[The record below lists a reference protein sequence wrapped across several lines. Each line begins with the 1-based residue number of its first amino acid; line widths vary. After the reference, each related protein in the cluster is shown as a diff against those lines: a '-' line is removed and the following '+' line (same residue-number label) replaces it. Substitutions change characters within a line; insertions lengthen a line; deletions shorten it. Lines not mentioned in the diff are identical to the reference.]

1 MKTYLMCLFM
11 GAMLMTGCKSYQS
24 SSTTTDLS
32 GTWTLKYITG
42 PRIAFDGLYPEKKPH
57 IIFDLS
63 ENKISGNTSCNGFGG
78 EVAIDGYKI
87 TIDKVIQTMIACEGI
102 GEQTFTKALSAITS
116 YNVENNILSLYAG
129 DIEMMRFSKN

>member
-1 MKTYLMCLFM
+1 M
-11 GAMLMTGCKSYQS
+11 GAMLMTSCKSYQS
-24 SSTTTDLS
+24 GQSSETTADLS

-57 IIFDLS
+57 VIFDLS
-63 ENKISGNTSCNGFGG
+63 ENRISGHTSCNGFGG
-78 EVAIDGYKI
+78 EVVIDGDKI

-102 GEQTFTKALSAITS
+102 GEQTFTKALSAITN
-116 YNVENNILSLYAG
+116 YKVENSILSLYAG